1 MILQE
6 FFEKY
11 NRVALAF
18 SGGVDSAYLLYVA
31 AKYAMKVKA
40 YYVRSAFQPQ
50 FEYDDATR
58 LITDIRDMGLEVEL
72 QVIDV
77 DILADEQV
85 VANPNNRCYYCKQ
98 RIFSAIQEAAVL
110 DGFDVIIDG
119 TNASDDYDDRPG
131 MKALQE
137 MKVLSPLR
145 LCGLTKDDV
154 RAKSKEAGL
163 FTWDKPSYACLATR
177 IPANQRITQED
188 LERTE
193 WAEDYLHEL
202 GFLDCR
208 VRLRGDAAQLEINEE
223 QMDTFDE
230 MRGKIYTHLM
240 LKYDEIIDDV
250 KCRFYTKK

>member
-1 MILQE
+1 MTLQE

-18 SGGVDSAYLLYVA
+18 SGGVDSAYLLYAA
-31 AKYAMKVKA
+31 AKYATRVKA

-50 FEYDDATR
+50 FEYDDAIR
-58 LITDIRDMGLEVEL
+58 LISDIRDMGLEVEL

-77 DILADEQV
+77 DIFADEQV
-85 VANPNNRCYYCKQ
+85 VANPDNRCYYCKQ
-98 RIFSAIQEAAVL
+98 SIFGAIQEAAAL
-110 DGFDVIIDG
+110 DDFDVIIDG

-137 MKVLSPLR
+137 MEVLSPLR

-154 RAKSKEAGL
+154 RKYSKEVGL

-177 IPANQRITQED
+177 IPANQRITRED
-188 LERTE
+188 LDRTE

-223 QMDTFDE
+223 QMDVFE
-230 MRGKIYTHLM
+230 KKKEEIYTHLM
-240 LKYDEIIDDV
+240 LKYDEVLDDV